1 MAQVAEGITIVLLAG
16 GESKRMGRDKL
27 FLLVDGKPLFE
38 RVLLAL
44 RPLASDLL
52 VIANDKRRF
61 ANYAVTIYADIYPGS
76 ALGGLYTGLYY
87 AETQHVL
94 VSACDLPFANRAV
107 AQYLLDVAG
116 DNDVTVVQSNDG
128 YEPLFACYSKRCLPA
143 MERALHRQCY
153 KIQQIWQ
160 GLQVKVVSFSE
171 IAHIDGAQRA
181 FININRMEDL
191 KQTVQ
196 NPR

>member
-1 MAQVAEGITIVLLAG
+1 MAQIAEGITIVLLAG
-16 GESKRMGRDKL
+16 GKSKRMGRDKL
-27 FLLVDGKPLFE
+27 FLPVDGKPLFE
-38 RVLLAL
+38 RVLFAL
-44 RPLASDLL
+44 RPLAGDLL

-61 ANYAVTIYADIYPGS
+61 ANYAVTIHADIYPGS

-107 AQYLLDVAG
+107 AQYLLDIAG
-116 DNDVTVVQSNDG
+116 DNDVTVVQGKDG
-128 YEPLFACYSKRCLPA
+128 YEPLFACYSKRCLPV
-143 MERALHRQCY
+143 MEQALRRQCY